1 MGSGSVSCPV
11 LYPQALRG
19 HSAAPSMRRTDD
31 YAFTLPAE
39 AIAQVPAERR
49 DASRLLRVVS
59 GGLVDSSF
67 SELLAFLPD
76 DAVVVVN
83 DTKVIRARLRT
94 HKETGGAVELL
105 LLEALATPADASPG
119 SVHWR
124 CLAKASKAI
133 RAGSTLHVDNSDL
146 RCRVHGDRDSN
157 GNIVVE
163 FAGDVFALLE
173 AHGELPLPPYIDR
186 PQGDTEADRQRYQTL
201 FAREQGAIAAPTAGL
216 HFSEKMLSQLSE
228 GKRSLAAITLHVG
241 LGTFAP
247 VRVDSLDQIELH
259 EERYHIPETT
269 RALIESGRP
278 VVAIGTT
285 VVRALESAA
294 LGPQLVRSG
303 PGRTSIFISPGY
315 TFQIVDHLLTNF
327 HLPASTLLMM
337 VCAFAG
343 YEPVMSSY
351 RHAVSAGYR
360 FYSYG
365 DAMLLSREARPC

>member
-1 MGSGSVSCPV
+1 
-11 LYPQALRG
+11 
-19 HSAAPSMRRTDD
+19 MRRTDD
-31 YAFTLPAE
+31 YAFELPDE

-49 DASRLLRVVS
+49 DASRLLRVAP
-59 GGLVDSSF
+59 GELVDSSF
-67 SELLAFLPD
+67 SALLGFLPE

-105 LLEALATPADASPG
+105 LLEALATPAEATPG
-119 SVHWR
+119 SVHWL

-133 RAGSTLHVDNSDL
+133 RAGSRLTVDNTEVSCL
-146 RCRVHGDRDSN
+146 VHRERSEDGS
-157 GNIVVE
+157 IVVE
-163 FAGDVFALLE
+163 FAGDVFALLD
-173 AHGELPLPPYIDR
+173 AHGELPLPPYIER
-186 PQGDTEADRQRYQTL
+186 PGGDTEADRQRYQTL

-216 HFSEKMLSQLSE
+216 HFSEEMLANLSAGE
-228 GKRSLAAITLHVG
+228 RTLAPITLHVG

-247 VRVDSLDQIELH
+247 VRVDTLDQIVLH
-259 EERYHIPETT
+259 EERYHISESSK
-269 RALIESGRP
+269 ALIESGRP

-294 LGPQLVRSG
+294 IGPKTVRSG

-315 TFQIVDHLLTNF
+315 EFQVVDHLLTNF
-327 HLPASTLLMM
+327 HLPASTLLML

-343 YEPVMSSY
+343 YDKVMAAY
-351 RHAVSAGYR
+351 KHAVAAGYR

-365 DAMLLSREARPC
+365 DAMLLTRQGQPC